1 MLKNKLSLDINEV
14 GVANL
19 RVSGHHL
26 VISFADGNI
35 KMFDLKRR
43 YNHNNGYLI
52 ILVIYFIESPS

>member
-43 YNHNNGYLI
+43 YNK
-52 ILVIYFIESPS
+52 